1 MKSKNEKILEDLA
14 NMIKRSSKQNTNIK
28 YKFNFK
34 PNNDIKDKFI
44 SLVESSYKNN
54 SITLEEK
61 NRVLNILED

>member
-28 YKFNFK
+28 SKFNFK

-54 SITLEEK
+54 SISITSRK
-61 NRVLNILED
+61 SIMSYN

>member
-14 NMIKRSSKQNTNIK
+14 NMIKRSSKQNINIK
-28 YKFNFK
+28 DKINFK